1 MGFPIGTKVYLENK
15 TLKNIEDLQFGDKVL
30 SIKIKNLENL
40 KPSGFY
46 YNCITLNNT
55 PQALS
60 IKNSDVTLCSATVY
74 SVFIDKNFKNF
85 SSLNEKML
93 LSTNSILIQE
103 DFESDDMYLKNVNS
117 ITNRLTSDQSLQ
129 YFIKSLDANHL
140 NIDRSFL
147 ETKIDN
153 FNPNVVKQGLVSL
166 ELLDN
171 YFFLTEDFICFSDL
185 MIKDYKLWLRP
196 F

>member
-30 SIKIKNLENL
+30 SIKIKNSENL
-40 KPSGFY
+40 NPSKFY
-46 YNCITLNNT
+46 YKYITSNTT

-60 IKNSDVTLCSATVY
+60 IKNKDVILCSATVY
-74 SVFIDKNFKNF
+74 SVFVDQNFTSFN
-85 SSLNEKML
+85 SLNDKKL
-93 LSTNSILIQE
+93 LSTNPILIQT
-103 DFESDDMYLKNVNS
+103 DFESEDMYLKNVNN
-117 ITNRLTSDQSLQ
+117 IINILTSDQSLQ
-129 YFIKSLDANHL
+129 YFIKSLDSNHL
-140 NIDRSFL
+140 NIDRLFL

-153 FNPNVVKQGLVSL
+153 FNLNIVKQGFVSL

-185 MIKDYKLWLRP
+185 MIKDYKLWLRL

>member
-185 MIKDYKLWLRP
+185 MIKDYKL
-196 F
+196 

>member
-30 SIKIKNLENL
+30 SIKIKNSENL
-40 KPSGFY
+40 NPSEFY
-46 YNCITLNNT
+46 YKYITSKTT

-60 IKNSDVTLCSATVY
+60 IKNEDVILCSATVY
-74 SVFIDKNFKNF
+74 SVFVDKNFINSSF
-85 SSLNEKML
+85 NSLNDKRL
-93 LSTNSILIQE
+93 LSTNPILIQT
-103 DFESDDMYLKNVNS
+103 DFESGDMYLKNVNN
-117 ITNRLTSDQSLQ
+117 IINILISDQSLQ
-129 YFIKSLDANHL
+129 HFIKSLDPNHL

-147 ETKIDN
+147 ETKIDS
-153 FNPNVVKQGLVSL
+153 FNLNITEQSFVSL

-185 MIKDYKLWLRP
+185 MIKDYKL
-196 F
+196 

>member
-30 SIKIKNLENL
+30 SIKIKNSENL
-40 KPSGFY
+40 NPSKFY
-46 YNCITLNNT
+46 YKYITSNTT

-60 IKNSDVTLCSATVY
+60 IKNKDVILCSATVY
-74 SVFIDKNFKNF
+74 SVFVDQNFTSFN
-85 SSLNEKML
+85 SLNDKKL
-93 LSTNSILIQE
+93 LSTNPILIQT
-103 DFESDDMYLKNVNS
+103 DFESEDMYLKNVNN
-117 ITNRLTSDQSLQ
+117 IINILTSDQSLQ
-129 YFIKSLDANHL
+129 YFIKSLDSNHL
-140 NIDRSFL
+140 NIDRLFL

-153 FNPNVVKQGLVSL
+153 FNLNIVKQGFVSL

-185 MIKDYKLWLRP
+185 MIKDYKL
-196 F
+196 